1 MILQDVWKTQLTFS
15 TRKPIVIEPVAEH
28 LTSDAGMLLF
38 GELDQQLDFT
48 REFAAQLD
56 DPRQDPDHPFLQMS
70 RSRIFGIIAGYEDQN
85 DHDALGKDPVF
96 KLLADQQFPAR
107 CF

>member
-15 TRKPIVIEPVAEH
+15 THKPIVIEPVAEH

-70 RSRIFGIIAGYEDQN
+70 RSAVS
-85 DHDALGKDPVF
+85 HDILSFSARVLNTTASVGALTSFEG
-96 KLLADQQFPAR
+96 
-107 CF
+107 

>member
-15 TRKPIVIEPVAEH
+15 THKPIVIEPVAEH

-48 REFAAQLD
+48 CEFAAQLD

-70 RSRIFGIIAGYEDQN
+70 RSRRTSRPS
-85 DHDALGKDPVF
+85 LS
-96 KLLADQQFPAR
+96 PATTIG
-107 CF
+107 CFFLVGRGSTSDCWQT